1 MRLQANS
8 TWAFNRGVVSDTA
21 GTPIDDKFNMHL
33 KLSHFFGYVERILQ
47 TGQA

>member
-8 TWAFNRGVVSDTA
+8 TWAYNRGVVSDTA
-21 GTPIDDKFNMHL
+21 GAPIDDKFNMHL
-33 KLSHFFGYVERILQ
+33 QLSHFFGYVERILQ